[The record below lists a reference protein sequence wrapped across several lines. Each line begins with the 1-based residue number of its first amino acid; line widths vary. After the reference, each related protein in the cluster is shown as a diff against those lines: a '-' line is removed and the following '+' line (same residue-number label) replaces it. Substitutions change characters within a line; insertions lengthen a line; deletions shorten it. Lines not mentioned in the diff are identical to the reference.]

1 MWHNRINHN
10 SCQLFILLYLLQ
22 NNEYSQTLQK
32 YSDEYIGENEAVK
45 QIYNVDIRSKVSD
58 MFGSKPFAHTWNK
71 GVEATFEFLA
81 DSPIL
86 LGDLAEKVR
95 IYNCKLG

>member
-1 MWHNRINHN
+1 
-10 SCQLFILLYLLQ
+10 
-22 NNEYSQTLQK
+22 
-32 YSDEYIGENEAVK
+32 
-45 QIYNVDIRSKVSD
+45 

-86 LGDLAEKVR
+86 LGDLAEKVK

>member
-1 MWHNRINHN
+1 M
-10 SCQLFILLYLLQ
+10 
-22 NNEYSQTLQK
+22 
-32 YSDEYIGENEAVK
+32 SDI
-45 QIYNVDIRSKVSD
+45 
-58 MFGSKPFAHTWNK
+58 FGSKPFAHTWNK

-95 IYNCKLG
+95 I